1 MSTITL
7 LCIALAGVIMLL
19 LLVIKAK
26 VQPFVALLLVSLLV
40 ALAAG
45 IPAGEVG
52 KVMIAGM
59 GGVLGSVTIIIGLGA
74 MLGRMIEHSGG
85 AESLANYFSRKLG
98 DKRTIA
104 ALTLAAF
111 FLGIPVF
118 FDVGFI
124 ILAPIIYGFAKVA
137 KISPLKFGLPV
148 AGIMLTVH
156 VAVPPHPGPVAAAGL
171 LHADIG
177 WLTIIGIAISIPVG
191 VVGYFAAKIIN
202 KRQYA
207 MSVEVLEQM
216 QLAPA
221 SEEGATKLSDKINPP
236 GVALVTSL
244 IVIPIAII
252 MAGTVSATLMPPSHP
267 LLGTLQLIG
276 SPMVA
281 LMIAL
286 VLAFWLLAL
295 RRGWSLQHT
304 SDIMGSA
311 LPTAAVVILVTGAGG
326 VFGKVL
332 VESGVGKALANM
344 LQMID
349 LPLLPAA
356 FIISLALRAS
366 QGSATVAILTT
377 GGLLS
382 EAVMG
387 LNPIQCV
394 LVTLAA
400 CFGGL
405 GASHINDSGFWI
417 VTKYLVNDH
426 SRFYRILNYLVR
438 MGGNLTLIKRSDGHR
453 TFLFSAYLPPAA
465 AGCSAPLAHHQ
476 YLSAS
481 CGTLPGN
488 VRDWCGVAVRYR
500 ARYKGNAGTDIPSR
514 HLSPAISPS
523 LQSVHRHNVDKSSC
537 SPYLRAASIVV
548 SFSAQA
554 LVSGKSTTGWL

>member
-311 LPTAAVVILVTGAGG
+311 LPTAAVVILVTGAGW

-417 VTKYLVNDH
+417 VTKYLGLSVADGLKTWTVLTT
-426 SRFYRILNYLVR
+426 IL
-438 MGGNLTLIKRSDGHR
+438 GFTGFLI
-453 TFLFSAYLPPAA
+453 T
-465 AGCSAPLAHHQ
+465 
-476 YLSAS
+476 
-481 CGTLPGN
+481 
-488 VRDWCGVAVRYR
+488 WCVWAV
-500 ARYKGNAGTDIPSR
+500 I
-514 HLSPAISPS
+514 
-523 LQSVHRHNVDKSSC
+523 
-537 SPYLRAASIVV
+537 
-548 SFSAQA
+548 
-554 LVSGKSTTGWL
+554 

>member
-191 VVGYFAAKIIN
+191 IVGYFAAKIIN

-221 SEEGATKLSDKINPP
+221 SEGNATKLSDKINPP

-252 MAGTVSATLMPPSHP
+252 MAGTVSATLMPASHP
-267 LLGTLQLIG
+267 LLGTLQLLG

-286 VLAFWLLAL
+286 VLALWLLAL

-382 EAVMG
+382 EAVVG

-417 VTKYLVNDH
+417 VTKYLGLSVADGLKTWTVLTT
-426 SRFYRILNYLVR
+426 IL
-438 MGGNLTLIKRSDGHR
+438 GFTGFLI
-453 TFLFSAYLPPAA
+453 T
-465 AGCSAPLAHHQ
+465 
-476 YLSAS
+476 
-481 CGTLPGN
+481 
-488 VRDWCGVAVRYR
+488 WCVWAV
-500 ARYKGNAGTDIPSR
+500 I
-514 HLSPAISPS
+514 
-523 LQSVHRHNVDKSSC
+523 
-537 SPYLRAASIVV
+537 
-548 SFSAQA
+548 
-554 LVSGKSTTGWL
+554 

>member
-52 KVMIAGM
+52 KVMIAGI

-326 VFGKVL
+326 VFDKVL

-417 VTKYLVNDH
+417 VTKYLGLSVADGLKTWTVLTT
-426 SRFYRILNYLVR
+426 IL
-438 MGGNLTLIKRSDGHR
+438 GFTGFLI
-453 TFLFSAYLPPAA
+453 T
-465 AGCSAPLAHHQ
+465 
-476 YLSAS
+476 
-481 CGTLPGN
+481 
-488 VRDWCGVAVRYR
+488 WCVWAV
-500 ARYKGNAGTDIPSR
+500 I
-514 HLSPAISPS
+514 
-523 LQSVHRHNVDKSSC
+523 
-537 SPYLRAASIVV
+537 
-548 SFSAQA
+548 
-554 LVSGKSTTGWL
+554 

>member
-191 VVGYFAAKIIN
+191 IVGYFAAKIIN
-202 KRQYA
+202 KHQYA

-267 LLGTLQLIG
+267 LLGTNG
-276 SPMVA
+276 SSNDCA
-281 LMIAL
+281 GA
-286 VLAFWLLAL
+286 
-295 RRGWSLQHT
+295 G
-304 SDIMGSA
+304 
-311 LPTAAVVILVTGAGG
+311 ILVIGFTSRLELTTHQRHYGLSPSHCGGSDFGYWCWRGIWQSAGG
-326 VFGKVL
+326 IGRRQ
-332 VESGVGKALANM
+332 SPC
-344 LQMID
+344 QH
-349 LPLLPAA
+349 
-356 FIISLALRAS
+356 
-366 QGSATVAILTT
+366 AT
-377 GGLLS
+377 
-382 EAVMG
+382 
-387 LNPIQCV
+387 
-394 LVTLAA
+394 
-400 CFGGL
+400 
-405 GASHINDSGFWI
+405 ND
-417 VTKYLVNDH
+417 
-426 SRFYRILNYLVR
+426 
-438 MGGNLTLIKRSDGHR
+438 
-453 TFLFSAYLPPAA
+453 
-465 AGCSAPLAHHQ
+465 
-476 YLSAS
+476 
-481 CGTLPGN
+481 
-488 VRDWCGVAVRYR
+488 
-500 ARYKGNAGTDIPSR
+500 
-514 HLSPAISPS
+514 
-523 LQSVHRHNVDKSSC
+523 
-537 SPYLRAASIVV
+537 
-548 SFSAQA
+548 
-554 LVSGKSTTGWL
+554 

>member
-191 VVGYFAAKIIN
+191 IVGYFAAKIIN
-202 KRQYA
+202 TRQYA

-332 VESGVGKALANM
+332 VEPGVGKALANM

-417 VTKYLVNDH
+417 VTKYLGLSVADGLKTWTVLTT
-426 SRFYRILNYLVR
+426 IL
-438 MGGNLTLIKRSDGHR
+438 GFTGFLI
-453 TFLFSAYLPPAA
+453 T
-465 AGCSAPLAHHQ
+465 
-476 YLSAS
+476 
-481 CGTLPGN
+481 
-488 VRDWCGVAVRYR
+488 WCVWAV
-500 ARYKGNAGTDIPSR
+500 I
-514 HLSPAISPS
+514 
-523 LQSVHRHNVDKSSC
+523 
-537 SPYLRAASIVV
+537 
-548 SFSAQA
+548 
-554 LVSGKSTTGWL
+554 

>member
-191 VVGYFAAKIIN
+191 VVGYFALMNPLMILVKII
-202 KRQYA
+202 KLRWIHILSYD
-207 MSVEVLEQM
+207 QM
-216 QLAPA
+216 V
-221 SEEGATKLSDKINPP
+221 SRKINNQTTRC
-236 GVALVTSL
+236 ANSIFYT
-244 IVIPIAII
+244 
-252 MAGTVSATLMPPSHP
+252 TLF
-267 LLGTLQLIG
+267 T
-276 SPMVA
+276 
-281 LMIAL
+281 
-286 VLAFWLLAL
+286 
-295 RRGWSLQHT
+295 
-304 SDIMGSA
+304 
-311 LPTAAVVILVTGAGG
+311 
-326 VFGKVL
+326 
-332 VESGVGKALANM
+332 N
-344 LQMID
+344 
-349 LPLLPAA
+349 
-356 FIISLALRAS
+356 
-366 QGSATVAILTT
+366 
-377 GGLLS
+377 
-382 EAVMG
+382 
-387 LNPIQCV
+387 
-394 LVTLAA
+394 
-400 CFGGL
+400 
-405 GASHINDSGFWI
+405 
-417 VTKYLVNDH
+417 
-426 SRFYRILNYLVR
+426 
-438 MGGNLTLIKRSDGHR
+438 
-453 TFLFSAYLPPAA
+453 
-465 AGCSAPLAHHQ
+465 SAPN
-476 YLSAS
+476 Y
-481 CGTLPGN
+481 T
-488 VRDWCGVAVRYR
+488 
-500 ARYKGNAGTDIPSR
+500 
-514 HLSPAISPS
+514 
-523 LQSVHRHNVDKSSC
+523 
-537 SPYLRAASIVV
+537 
-548 SFSAQA
+548 
-554 LVSGKSTTGWL
+554 

>member
-191 VVGYFAAKIIN
+191 IVGYFAAKIIN
-202 KRQYA
+202 TRQYA

-311 LPTAAVVILVTGAGG
+311 L
-326 VFGKVL
+326 
-332 VESGVGKALANM
+332 ANM

-417 VTKYLVNDH
+417 VTKYLGLSVADGLKTWTVLTT
-426 SRFYRILNYLVR
+426 IL
-438 MGGNLTLIKRSDGHR
+438 GFTGFLI
-453 TFLFSAYLPPAA
+453 T
-465 AGCSAPLAHHQ
+465 
-476 YLSAS
+476 
-481 CGTLPGN
+481 
-488 VRDWCGVAVRYR
+488 WCVWAV
-500 ARYKGNAGTDIPSR
+500 I
-514 HLSPAISPS
+514 
-523 LQSVHRHNVDKSSC
+523 
-537 SPYLRAASIVV
+537 
-548 SFSAQA
+548 
-554 LVSGKSTTGWL
+554 

>member
-311 LPTAAVVILVTGAGG
+311 LPTAAVVILVTGAEG

-377 GGLLS
+377 SGLLS

-417 VTKYLVNDH
+417 VTKYLGLSVADGLKTWTVLTT
-426 SRFYRILNYLVR
+426 ILGFTGFLITWCVWLV
-438 MGGNLTLIKRSDGHR
+438 I
-453 TFLFSAYLPPAA
+453 
-465 AGCSAPLAHHQ
+465 
-476 YLSAS
+476 
-481 CGTLPGN
+481 
-488 VRDWCGVAVRYR
+488 
-500 ARYKGNAGTDIPSR
+500 
-514 HLSPAISPS
+514 
-523 LQSVHRHNVDKSSC
+523 
-537 SPYLRAASIVV
+537 
-548 SFSAQA
+548 
-554 LVSGKSTTGWL
+554 

>member
-26 VQPFVALLLVSLLV
+26 VQPFVALILVSLLV

-191 VVGYFAAKIIN
+191 IVGYFAAKIIN

-221 SEEGATKLSDKINPP
+221 SEGNATKLSDKINPP

-252 MAGTVSATLMPPSHP
+252 MAGTVSATLMPASHP
-267 LLGTLQLIG
+267 LLGTLQLLG

-382 EAVMG
+382 EAVVG

-417 VTKYLVNDH
+417 VTKYLGLSVADGLKTWTMLTT
-426 SRFYRILNYLVR
+426 IL
-438 MGGNLTLIKRSDGHR
+438 GFTGFLI
-453 TFLFSAYLPPAA
+453 T
-465 AGCSAPLAHHQ
+465 
-476 YLSAS
+476 
-481 CGTLPGN
+481 
-488 VRDWCGVAVRYR
+488 WCVWAV
-500 ARYKGNAGTDIPSR
+500 I
-514 HLSPAISPS
+514 
-523 LQSVHRHNVDKSSC
+523 
-537 SPYLRAASIVV
+537 
-548 SFSAQA
+548 
-554 LVSGKSTTGWL
+554 

>member
-26 VQPFVALLLVSLLV
+26 IQPFVALLLVSLLV

-276 SPMVA
+276 SPMIA

-311 LPTAAVVILVTGAGG
+311 LPTAAVVILVTGARG

-417 VTKYLVNDH
+417 VTKYLGLSVADGLKTWTVLTT
-426 SRFYRILNYLVR
+426 IL
-438 MGGNLTLIKRSDGHR
+438 GFTGFLI
-453 TFLFSAYLPPAA
+453 T
-465 AGCSAPLAHHQ
+465 
-476 YLSAS
+476 
-481 CGTLPGN
+481 
-488 VRDWCGVAVRYR
+488 WCVWAV
-500 ARYKGNAGTDIPSR
+500 I
-514 HLSPAISPS
+514 
-523 LQSVHRHNVDKSSC
+523 
-537 SPYLRAASIVV
+537 
-548 SFSAQA
+548 
-554 LVSGKSTTGWL
+554 

>member
-7 LCIALAGVIMLL
+7 LCIALTGVIMLL

-332 VESGVGKALANM
+332 VEWGVGKALANM

-417 VTKYLVNDH
+417 VTKYLGLSVADGLKTWTVLTT
-426 SRFYRILNYLVR
+426 IL
-438 MGGNLTLIKRSDGHR
+438 GFTGFLI
-453 TFLFSAYLPPAA
+453 T
-465 AGCSAPLAHHQ
+465 
-476 YLSAS
+476 
-481 CGTLPGN
+481 
-488 VRDWCGVAVRYR
+488 WCVWAV
-500 ARYKGNAGTDIPSR
+500 I
-514 HLSPAISPS
+514 
-523 LQSVHRHNVDKSSC
+523 
-537 SPYLRAASIVV
+537 
-548 SFSAQA
+548 
-554 LVSGKSTTGWL
+554 

>member
-332 VESGVGKALANM
+332 VESGVGKGLANM

-417 VTKYLVNDH
+417 VTKYLGLSVADGLKTWTVLTT
-426 SRFYRILNYLVR
+426 IL
-438 MGGNLTLIKRSDGHR
+438 GFTGFLI
-453 TFLFSAYLPPAA
+453 T
-465 AGCSAPLAHHQ
+465 
-476 YLSAS
+476 
-481 CGTLPGN
+481 
-488 VRDWCGVAVRYR
+488 WCVWAV
-500 ARYKGNAGTDIPSR
+500 I
-514 HLSPAISPS
+514 
-523 LQSVHRHNVDKSSC
+523 
-537 SPYLRAASIVV
+537 
-548 SFSAQA
+548 
-554 LVSGKSTTGWL
+554 

>member
-177 WLTIIGIAISIPVG
+177 WLTIIGITISIPVG

-417 VTKYLVNDH
+417 VTKYLGLSVADGLKTWTVLTT
-426 SRFYRILNYLVR
+426 IL
-438 MGGNLTLIKRSDGHR
+438 GFTGFLI
-453 TFLFSAYLPPAA
+453 T
-465 AGCSAPLAHHQ
+465 
-476 YLSAS
+476 
-481 CGTLPGN
+481 
-488 VRDWCGVAVRYR
+488 WCVWAV
-500 ARYKGNAGTDIPSR
+500 I
-514 HLSPAISPS
+514 
-523 LQSVHRHNVDKSSC
+523 
-537 SPYLRAASIVV
+537 
-548 SFSAQA
+548 
-554 LVSGKSTTGWL
+554 

>member
-7 LCIALAGVIMLL
+7 LCIALTGVIMLL

-332 VESGVGKALANM
+332 VESGVGKTLANM

-417 VTKYLVNDH
+417 VTKYLGLSVADGLKTWTVLTT
-426 SRFYRILNYLVR
+426 IL
-438 MGGNLTLIKRSDGHR
+438 GFTGFLI
-453 TFLFSAYLPPAA
+453 T
-465 AGCSAPLAHHQ
+465 
-476 YLSAS
+476 
-481 CGTLPGN
+481 
-488 VRDWCGVAVRYR
+488 WCVWAV
-500 ARYKGNAGTDIPSR
+500 I
-514 HLSPAISPS
+514 
-523 LQSVHRHNVDKSSC
+523 
-537 SPYLRAASIVV
+537 
-548 SFSAQA
+548 
-554 LVSGKSTTGWL
+554 